1 MHISEGILT
10 APVLGTGAA
19 LAVAGTA
26 VGLRRMDFDRVAQAG
41 IMAAA
46 FFIAALVHVPVGP
59 TNIHLILNGLV
70 GLLLGWAAFPAILT
84 ALLLQA
90 VMFQFGGF
98 TTLGVNTV
106 IMALPA
112 VMVYLLCRPLIHR
125 AGKPRLIAAFCAGF
139 LSVLLSGVLMAV
151 ALMFVSEGFLK
162 LVPVIIGSQI
172 PLMIIEGI
180 ITAAVIT
187 FIMKVRPEML
197 Q

>member
-26 VGLRRMDFDRVAQAG
+26 VGLRRMDYDRIARAG

-46 FFIAALVHVPVGP
+46 FFIASLVHVPIGP

-90 VMFQFGGF
+90 VMFQYGGL

-112 VMVYLLCRPLIHR
+112 VVVHLLCAPFIRR
-125 AGKPRLIAAFCAGF
+125 SNGSRVIAAFAAG
-139 LSVLLSGVLMAV
+139 LVGILLSGLLMALS
-151 ALMFVSEGFLK
+151 LMFVSEGFFK
-162 LVPVIIGSQI
+162 IVPVIIASQV

-187 FIMKVRPEML
+187 FILKVRPEML
-197 Q
+197 

>member
-26 VGLRRMDFDRVAQAG
+26 VGLRRMDFDRIAQAG

-84 ALLLQA
+84 ALMLQA

-98 TTLGVNTV
+98 TTLGVNVT

-112 VMVYLLCRPLIHR
+112 VMVYLLCRPFIHR
-125 AGKPRLIAAFCAGF
+125 AGKIRLVAAFSAGF
-139 LSVLLSGVLMAV
+139 ISVLLSGVLMAV
-151 ALMFVSEGFLK
+151 ALMFVSEGFFN